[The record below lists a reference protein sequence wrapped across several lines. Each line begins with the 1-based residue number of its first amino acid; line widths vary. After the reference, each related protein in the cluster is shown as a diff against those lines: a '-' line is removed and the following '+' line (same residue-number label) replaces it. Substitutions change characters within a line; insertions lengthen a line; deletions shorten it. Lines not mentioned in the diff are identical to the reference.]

1 MLSSPFSASPA
12 VNASAIDWRFAD
24 PQADVLMGFN
34 VASLAASPLAHDLV
48 GMLGARQNLSGADMK
63 KLFDGLAAFDQIA
76 VSVRENQMVAMLT
89 GAVGDATLPPAQ
101 PGVKAYPISQKAM
114 LFGSTEA
121 VDQAV
126 QRITAKGPLSELA
139 QAAAERQ
146 ASSEFWAIGSA
157 RAIGPQAIDAGVKK
171 FALTVSVRNR
181 LDCDMAFEL
190 NGPPNTKTVEMMTKG
205 ATVEGSMIYARTT
218 MEANEVQQK
227 FGEIASG
234 VVGERLG
241 LVVEAAR
248 HLPARDL
255 NLLKQTR
262 PVIYGLDDGPKV
274 VSQKP

>member
-1 MLSSPFSASPA
+1 
-12 VNASAIDWRFAD
+12 VNAGALDWRFAD

-34 VASLAASPLAHDLV
+34 VGSIAASPLARTLV
-48 GMLGARQNLSGADMK
+48 AQLGARQNLNDADIK

-76 VSVRENQMVAMLT
+76 VSVQESQMVAMLT
-89 GAVGDATLPPAQ
+89 GSVNDATLPPAQ
-101 PGVKAYPISQKAM
+101 PGMKAYPISAKAM

-121 VDQAV
+121 VDQAA
-126 QRITAKGPLSELA
+126 QRITAKAALSELA
-139 QAAAERQ
+139 LAAAERQ

-157 RAIGPQAIDAGVKK
+157 RAFGQQAIDAGVKR
-171 FALTVSVRNR
+171 FSLTVSVRNR
-181 LDCDMAFEL
+181 LDSDVAFEL
-190 NGPPNTKTVEMMTKG
+190 NGPPNAKTVEMTAKSPG
-205 ATVEGSMIYARTT
+205 TIVEGNMIYTRTT
-218 MEANEVQQK
+218 IEANEVQQK
-227 FGEIASG
+227 FSEIAAG
-234 VVGERLG
+234 LVGERLG